1 MKSITKSI
9 PMIVTLLACFFLLVP
24 IIQSVLAGL
33 TVNYFRGLSSG
44 LTLSWIGKVWA
55 LYSGSIFLSIWLALA
70 CLALAYLALVTLL
83 DRAGPLQP
91 PPPEALAGAV
101 NVAPA
106 VTVPP
111 PAPGPAPG
119 SA

>member
-1 MKSITKSI
+1 MSQPQGRGRWVAIITGVI
-9 PMIVTLLACFFLLVP
+9 
-24 IIQSVLAGL
+24 SVL
-33 TVNYFRGLSSG
+33 
-44 LTLSWIGKVWA
+44 
-55 LYSGSIFLSIWLALA
+55 
-70 CLALAYLALVTLL
+70 LALAYLALVTLL

-111 PAPGPAPG
+111 PALGPAPG